1 MGNEKSGNKKNR
13 VMFFYENDTEL
24 FKEAWDSFF
33 DAGAGFDNWYESVKK
48 MFANIDAE
56 ADAIRIER
64 AKAENAKGLD
74 FPPEEKAEKPETEKP
89 VRFAEVCKEMGTTAE
104 WARKHGAPRFKFGG
118 AFYTLRSRME
128 KWQRELAESGK

>member
-24 FKEAWDSFF
+24 FKEAWKDLTGDDYEDWENPARRMFSLV
-33 DAGAGFDNWYESVKK
+33 DAR
-48 MFANIDAE
+48 
-56 ADAIRIER
+56 ADDMRIER

-74 FPPEEKAEKPETEKP
+74 FPPEEKAEKSEAEKP